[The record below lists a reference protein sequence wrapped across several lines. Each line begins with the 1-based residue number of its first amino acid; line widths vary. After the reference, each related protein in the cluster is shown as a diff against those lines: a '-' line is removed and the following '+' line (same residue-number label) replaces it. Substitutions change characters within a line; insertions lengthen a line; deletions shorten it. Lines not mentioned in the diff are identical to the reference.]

1 MLRRIPRAVR
11 WTVLVAIIGAVAAS
25 VFQSWTFGPG
35 SGFSDRRVQTETGEL
50 GPADRELLVKVRQAG
65 LWEIPTGQQMQQQ
78 AMSEDVR
85 ELGGILAAEHTELD
99 GIVRQTAG
107 QLGVVLPSLPS
118 DQQQAWMAEIG
129 AQTGSQYDRVAVNRL
144 REAHGGVLPVIA
156 QVRTGTRNQAIRDF
170 ADIAQVFV
178 ARHIEHLESTGLVDF
193 EALPEPQLEVTPA
206 PLANRGISDLIVP
219 AIVFLGLV
227 GTVIGLLRT
236 LRGRQSDRQGERRS
250 DRRAGSDVVLPAPRL
265 SPEQGPRHSIGRNA
279 TSQYPLGRST
289 GPMRTVDGDEAI
301 AGRRRP

>member
-11 WTVLVAIIGAVAAS
+11 WSVLAAIIVAVAAS

-35 SGFSDRRVQTETGEL
+35 SGFSDRRVQTETGVL

-78 AMSEDVR
+78 ATSEDVR

-99 GIVRQTAG
+99 GIVRATAG

-118 DQQQAWMAEIG
+118 DQQQGWMAEIA

-144 REAHGGVLPVIA
+144 RQAHGTVLPVIA

-178 ARHIEHLESTGLVDF
+178 ARHIEHLESTGLVDY
-193 EALPEPQLEVTPA
+193 EALPEPQLETTPA
-206 PLANRGISDLIVP
+206 PLANRDVSDLVVP
-219 AIVFLGLV
+219 GIVFLGLV

-236 LRGRQSDRQGERRS
+236 LRGRQGERRS
-250 DRRAGSDVVLPAPRL
+250 DRRDGRRTSSEVVLPAPRL
-265 SPEQGPRHSIGRNA
+265 APEQGPRHSIGRNA
-279 TSQYPLGRST
+279 TSQYPLGRS
-289 GPMRTVDGDEAI
+289 VDPLRSLDQDEAMS
-301 AGRRRP
+301 GRRRS